1 MIIPLPDYDAEEH
14 ETWDD
19 WADRIHTEYH
29 HKHQQPRPTKRPA
42 TSTDEP
48 PSKQKRISD
57 EEQKRFQKK
66 LEEAHREY
74 VEHCAQRKKTR
85 QLKQK
90 LLYKQKCERLFQNT
104 TESGDLLGWDDIP
117 WPLSKDSSGDLTKIE
132 EFLFCNLDKE
142 TDEYKKYLR
151 EQQVQWHPDKF
162 LQKCGTR
169 LKEQDK
175 DKVMERVKEIAQILN
190 QLSSGC
196 VK

>member
-1 MIIPLPDYDAEEH
+1 M
-14 ETWDD
+14 
-19 WADRIHTEYH
+19 
-29 HKHQQPRPTKRPA
+29 
-42 TSTDEP
+42 
-48 PSKQKRISD
+48 
-57 EEQKRFQKK
+57 
-66 LEEAHREY
+66 
-74 VEHCAQRKKTR
+74 
-85 QLKQK
+85 
-90 LLYKQKCERLFQNT
+90 FQNT

-169 LKEQDK
+169 LKEKDK